1 MLRSHFLQYLLRCCS
16 RQERAAWVGGLRV
29 FGCVTGEALYP
40 KVLAL
45 EPQRAGKITG
55 MLLELRDDALLHLLA
70 SPADLA
76 KDVRNPVS

>member
-1 MLRSHFLQYLLRCCS
+1 MLG
-16 RQERAAWVGGLRV
+16 A
-29 FGCVTGEALYP
+29 GEALYP

-76 KDVRNPVS
+76 KDVRNPTSATSVCTSLKLCVRLFIAPNIL